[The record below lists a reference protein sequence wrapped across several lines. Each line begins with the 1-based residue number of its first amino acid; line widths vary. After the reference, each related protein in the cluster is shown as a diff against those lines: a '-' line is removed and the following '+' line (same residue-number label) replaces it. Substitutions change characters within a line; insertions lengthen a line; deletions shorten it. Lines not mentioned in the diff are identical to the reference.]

1 MHLLAMRIKIK
12 SVSTPT
18 ARPTPLKNHLRKP
31 YLRLAIAPKAIKF
44 SLSLDMF
51 FTSMTWKSSGEPG
64 SMMI

>member
-1 MHLLAMRIKIK
+1 M
-12 SVSTPT
+12 
-18 ARPTPLKNHLRKP
+18 PLKNHLRKL

-51 FTSMTWKSSGEPG
+51 LTPMTWKSSGEPG